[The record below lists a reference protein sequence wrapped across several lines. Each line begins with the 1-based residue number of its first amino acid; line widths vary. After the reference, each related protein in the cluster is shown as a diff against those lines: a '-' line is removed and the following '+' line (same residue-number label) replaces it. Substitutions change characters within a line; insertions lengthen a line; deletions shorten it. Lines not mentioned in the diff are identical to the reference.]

1 MRRPVIPPLAFPS
14 SMASLVATRLSR
26 PAGPDGPVSELA
38 KAMRIGAGRLQTMA
52 AQATA
57 RSRTAPM
64 TPAAMTPERD
74 FGPKENPCC
83 LMAEV
88 SLGVLTTW
96 PLTTPFLAENA
107 CRKSKSQRFAS
118 DGGLLELPR
127 GLTLAHQ
134 SRGPNKPTSVL
145 GSSADMTAR
154 LRA

>member
-1 MRRPVIPPLAFPS
+1 MGRPLIPPLAFTS
-14 SMASLVATRLSR
+14 SMASLVATKLSR

-64 TPAAMTPERD
+64 TPAAMTLERD

-83 LMAEV
+83 LMAEA

-118 DGGLLELPR
+118 DGGVLELLR
-127 GLTLAHQ
+127 GLTLRINPEA
-134 SRGPNKPTSVL
+134 PTSR
-145 GSSADMTAR
+145 SP
-154 LRA
+154 LRGQLLPK

>member
-1 MRRPVIPPLAFPS
+1 
-14 SMASLVATRLSR
+14 
-26 PAGPDGPVSELA
+26 
-38 KAMRIGAGRLQTMA
+38 
-52 AQATA
+52 
-57 RSRTAPM
+57 M

-88 SLGVLTTW
+88 ALGVLTTW

-107 CRKSKSQRFAS
+107 CRKSKSQRFLRW
-118 DGGLLELPR
+118 GLLELLR

-134 SRGPNKPTSVL
+134 SRGPNKPMSVL

-154 LRA
+154 LRDVRFTPHPENGRGSDRT